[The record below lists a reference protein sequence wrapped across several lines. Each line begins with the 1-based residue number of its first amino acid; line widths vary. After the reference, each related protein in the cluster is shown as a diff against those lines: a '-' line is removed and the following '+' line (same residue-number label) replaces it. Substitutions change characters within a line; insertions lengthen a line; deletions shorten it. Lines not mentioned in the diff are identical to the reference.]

1 MCMNIH
7 FIKCSIKL
15 RETKTET
22 EAEKV
27 SQFLHE
33 VYGISVDI
41 SKQTE
46 KSIILRVR
54 GYRHK

>member
-15 RETKTET
+15 RETKIET

-27 SQFLHE
+27 SQFLHD

-54 GYRHK
+54 GI